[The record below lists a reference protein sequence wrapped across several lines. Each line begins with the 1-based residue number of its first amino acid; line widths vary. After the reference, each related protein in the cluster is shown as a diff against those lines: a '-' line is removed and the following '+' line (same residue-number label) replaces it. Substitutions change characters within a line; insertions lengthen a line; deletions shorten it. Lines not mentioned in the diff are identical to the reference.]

1 MYCRKCGKEI
11 PDGAKFCP
19 NCGKKTDDTTVEE
32 KVNSVDLNTSS
43 STYNGNYYSDDSS
56 SSIGWGVLGFFV
68 PIADLILFLVWKDEK
83 PEDSKASGIGALVS
97 VVVSIIIFLL
107 YIIALPAFLV

>member
-19 NCGKKTDDTTVEE
+19 NCGEKTDDTT
-32 KVNSVDLNTSS
+32 
-43 STYNGNYYSDDSS
+43 
-56 SSIGWGVLGFFV
+56 IFV
-68 PIADLILFLVWKDEK
+68 PIAGLILFLVWKDEK